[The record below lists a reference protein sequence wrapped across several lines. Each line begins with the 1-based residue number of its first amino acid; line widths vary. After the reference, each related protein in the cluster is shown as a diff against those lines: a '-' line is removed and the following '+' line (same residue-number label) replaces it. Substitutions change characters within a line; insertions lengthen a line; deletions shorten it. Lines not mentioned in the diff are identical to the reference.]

1 MGSGTGHRL
10 VTGLDITQP
19 PRASTLFGQAVTSA
33 TSHAAKAPRSPWVI
47 GVVVAVWSV
56 SSA

>member
-19 PRASTLFGQAVTSA
+19 PGASTLFGQAVTSA
-33 TSHAAKAPRSPWVI
+33 TSHAAKAP
-47 GVVVAVWSV
+47 
-56 SSA
+56 